1 MSAIYSEIEARIDAA
16 AAQRITAQAKKAE
29 RISQTEQAIAKAN
42 AEMQDAYDA
51 GDVQAYKTAKQK
63 KEDAALL
70 LDMLKTQPERTT
82 PEGEEIRA
90 AVFEIQNNYAKNVDK
105 TLQGIVAQLEQT
117 YKDAR
122 EVYNAGNKLLQK
134 YAQEVQ
140 PYYMK
145 VGPAAQIE
153 KTPRNETGYEMT
165 NIIERFV
172 TSAKALLAGGEK

>member
-16 AAQRITAQAKKAE
+16 TEQKRAAESKKAD
-29 RISQTEQAIAKAN
+29 RISQTEQAITTAE

-82 PEGEEIRA
+82 PEGEELRV
-90 AVFEIQNNYAKNVDK
+90 AVFEIQNNYAKNVDS
-105 TLQGIVAQLEQT
+105 TLQDIVAQLEKI

-122 EVYNAGNKLLQK
+122 DVYNTGNKLLQK
-134 YAQEVQ
+134 YAQDVQ
-140 PYYMK
+140 PYYAK
-145 VGPAAQIE
+145 VGPNLQIQQA
-153 KTPRNETGYEMT
+153 PYNSTGYAMT
-165 NIIERFV
+165 NIIESFV
-172 TSAKALLAGGEK
+172 NRAKEELARG

>member
-16 AAQRITAQAKKAE
+16 TEQKRAAESKKAD
-29 RISQTEQAIAKAN
+29 RISQTEQAITTAE

-82 PEGEEIRA
+82 PEGEELRV
-90 AVFEIQNNYAKNVDK
+90 AVFEIQNNYAKNVDG
-105 TLQGIVAQLEQT
+105 TLQDIVAQLEKI

-122 EVYNAGNKLLQK
+122 D
-134 YAQEVQ
+134 VQ
-140 PYYMK
+140 PYYAK
-145 VGPAAQIE
+145 VGPNLQIE
-153 KTPRNETGYEMT
+153 QAPYNSTGYAMT
-165 NIIERFV
+165 NIIENFV
-172 TSAKALLAGGEK
+172 NRAKEELARG